1 MNIFKKNRP
10 QKLTDSELID
20 NYKSSGD
27 GLYLGELY
35 KRYSHLVYG
44 ICLKYLKNEEEG
56 EDAVVQ
62 IFEKLMEDLKKHEIV
77 NFKSWLHSVA
87 RNHCL
92 MFLRKKQAV
101 MKKVNAYEAVY
112 EHEETFAAPFEVN
125 EKIEQELVFTD
136 LEKAIA
142 VLKEEQRVCIELFFL
157 KEKCYQEV
165 AEETGFTEKQ
175 VKSYIQNGKRN
186 LAIQMNNLKI

>member
-1 MNIFKKNRP
+1 MNFFKKNKP
-10 QKLTDSELID
+10 YQLTDNELIK
-20 NYKSSGD
+20 NYKQTDD
-27 GLYLGELY
+27 GIYLGELY

-44 ICLKYLKNEEEG
+44 VCLKYLKNEEEA

-62 IFEKLMEDLKKHEIV
+62 LFEKLMDDLKKHEIE

-92 MFLRKKQAV
+92 MFLRKKQV
-101 MKKVNAYEAVY
+101 LLKKVTEYEAVY
-112 EHEETFAAPFEVN
+112 EHEETFAAPFELN
-125 EKIEQELVFTD
+125 EKAEQELVFTD

-142 VLKEEQRVCIELFFL
+142 TLKEEQRICIDLFYL

-165 AEETGFTEKQ
+165 AEETGFSEKQ

-186 LAIQMNNLKI
+186 LAIQMNNLNG